1 MRYSIFD
8 DAKAA
13 VSMAAVALAY
23 GFKPNRAGYICC
35 PFHQEKTPSLKL
47 YDKSFY
53 CFGCGA
59 HGSAIDF
66 VSMLYNLDSLGAVK
80 RLNEDLHLG
89 LSIDHPPNCDEI
101 QKRAR
106 IAKTRELFTKWREGI
121 VKQLDAVFRIAE
133 LADYT
138 KLSEAEITAIKYKE
152 AVECWADT
160 LVHGTLEK
168 QMEIF
173 RDREGVE
180 RLCKMILKGMQ
191 TKSIVA

>member
-1 MRYSIFD
+1 
-8 DAKAA
+8 
-13 VSMAAVALAY
+13 MAAVALAY
-23 GFKPNRAGYICC
+23 GYKPNRAGYISC

-47 YDKSFY
+47 YEKSFY

-89 LSIDHPPNCDEI
+89 LSLDRPPDCEEI
-101 QKRAR
+101 RKRKR
-106 IAKTRELFTKWREGI
+106 IAEARELFTKWREGI
-121 VKQLDAVFRIAE
+121 VKQLDSVFRIAE

-138 KLSEAEITAIKYKE
+138 RLSAAEVAAIKYKE
-152 AVECWADT
+152 TVEYWADT
-160 LVHGTLEK
+160 LVHGTLDK

-180 RLCKMILKGMQ
+180 RLCKMILNGMQ